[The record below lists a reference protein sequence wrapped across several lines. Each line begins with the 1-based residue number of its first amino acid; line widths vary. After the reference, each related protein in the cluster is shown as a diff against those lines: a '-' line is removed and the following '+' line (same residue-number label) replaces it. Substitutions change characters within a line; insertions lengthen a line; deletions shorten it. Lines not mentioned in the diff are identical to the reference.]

1 MFKVAASCASLAEN
15 VVAIVRVELKTTP
28 EVEIPNCRLR
38 GIDTHVG
45 GEIVSTEELEL
56 E

>member
-1 MFKVAASCASLAEN
+1 MLKVAVSCALLAEN
-15 VVAIVRVELKTTP
+15 VVAIVRVELETTP

-45 GEIVSTEELEL
+45 GGIVSIEELEL